1 MPRLSYPQATKG
13 NAIYALLKL
22 YRNDPDFIKGLE
34 EIRKPYMVLLDR
46 FSIDVLAFFIAEDT
60 PSNLPK
66 ALFEYGIGKSEDNP
80 LPPEQFYQLFPYFD
94 QFQPYFDGLN
104 NFAYEWKLRARWAVH
119 MLFILDIFDCWKAKG
134 MPSEF
139 DIPLEKLD
147 SLFVWEAP
155 APPLTITVSA
165 WAVVVF
171 GRGVVLKE
179 LASRLIQYENE
190 IKAAGLKEYPS
201 ALNKHAQ
208 WWFEH
213 YVKEKSYAQLEKTF
227 PEAGQESIKRKV
239 WEFSKLVGIKTR

>member
-134 MPSEF
+134 MPSKF
-139 DIPLEKLD
+139 DRYR
-147 SLFVWEAP
+147 SL
-155 APPLTITVSA
+155 
-165 WAVVVF
+165 
-171 GRGVVLKE
+171 
-179 LASRLIQYENE
+179 
-190 IKAAGLKEYPS
+190 
-201 ALNKHAQ
+201 
-208 WWFEH
+208 
-213 YVKEKSYAQLEKTF
+213 
-227 PEAGQESIKRKV
+227 
-239 WEFSKLVGIKTR
+239 LVGDLTLV